1 MDGLL
6 GQVEELTWRALVL
19 RTRTGQRVLVPNNQV
34 ARSSLRVWPLGE
46 PGAVTVHWGTEY
58 GASPAQVKAILQRVA
73 ESIPEVLAK
82 PAPQFLL
89 ASFGDSALSWEC
101 RLWTLSPEK
110 QGDLTDAPLTRAWA
124 ALRRQG
130 VEIPFPQRVLHRAQP
145 PREKPSSEAVRAAF
159 LACPTF
165 ASLPPPLLEALAAHS
180 RLVTFAD
187 GEPSLKEGEA
197 SRALYV
203 VSSGM
208 ARVVKAR
215 QEVAR
220 LGPGEL
226 FGEMAFL
233 TGQPRVASVL
243 ALGELRA
250 VEVDEEAL
258 RHALRQQPALAEELA
273 QRVADLSSALQRQQE
288 LLAVETPQALKSSLL
303 TRLLRFMG
311 AGP

>member
-1 MDGLL
+1 
-6 GQVEELTWRALVL
+6 
-19 RTRTGQRVLVPNNQV
+19 
-34 ARSSLRVWPLGE
+34 
-46 PGAVTVHWGTEY
+46 
-58 GASPAQVKAILQRVA
+58 
-73 ESIPEVLAK
+73 
-82 PAPQFLL
+82 
-89 ASFGDSALSWEC
+89 
-101 RLWTLSPEK
+101 
-110 QGDLTDAPLTRAWA
+110 
-124 ALRRQG
+124 
-130 VEIPFPQRVLHRAQP
+130 
-145 PREKPSSEAVRAAF
+145 
-159 LACPTF
+159 
-165 ASLPPPLLEALAAHS
+165 
-180 RLVTFAD
+180 LVTFAD
-187 GEPSLKEGEA
+187 GELVLKEGEA

-208 ARVVKAR
+208 ARVVKAG

-258 RHALRQQPALAEELA
+258 RHALRQQPALAEELG
-273 QRVADLSSALQRQQE
+273 QRVADLSAALQRQQE